1 MRRQEMPM
9 DPDFKTAMDELVR
22 KYSSSDDNES
32 AEVPVTTSVH
42 YDYLEDMSQEDAEE
56 MLEGISKSTIW
67 KVKCTGGLERV
78 SAVMLMQKY
87 GKLGAKLPIKSACAL
102 DHVNGFIFVEAEK
115 KNDVYEAC
123 HDLPYFYLSSVSRSI
138 GISGSML
145 ARVENFKSNL
155 AQMMSIHH
163 GTRLLPPSSG
173 DLHGEEKHA
182 FMSYERPEEH
192 NVAKHLINMII
203 LWREIDAD
211 VSDYAAARKTIE
223 TIPDDWR
230 DRAEQLY
237 NKQVVYTSTADAPI
251 INFPHYVA
259 ELSYWWFTGRIRG
272 EEAREEAAM

>member
-1 MRRQEMPM
+1 MKRQEMPM
-9 DPDFKTAMDELVR
+9 DPDFKTDMDELVR
-22 KYSSSDDNES
+22 KYRNGRHLDSSSDDNES

-67 KVKCTGGLERV
+67 KVKCT
-78 SAVMLMQKY
+78 
-87 GKLGAKLPIKSACAL
+87 
-102 DHVNGFIFVEAEK
+102 
-115 KNDVYEAC
+115 AC

-155 AQMMSIHH
+155 AQMITIHH

-192 NVAKHLINMII
+192 GVAKHLVNMIT

-251 INFPHYVA
+251 LNFPRYVA
-259 ELSYWWFTGRIRG
+259 DLYYWWCTGRIRG